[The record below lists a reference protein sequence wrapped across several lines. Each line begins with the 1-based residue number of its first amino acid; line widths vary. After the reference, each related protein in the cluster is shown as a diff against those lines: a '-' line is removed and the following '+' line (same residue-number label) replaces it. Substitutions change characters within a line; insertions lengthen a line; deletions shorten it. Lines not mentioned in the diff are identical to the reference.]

1 MTHCHVTVLQL
12 LLQLI
17 KRVRR
22 RELYAYIGETSS
34 SSSGSSSN
42 GSSSAAV
49 SSAHTCETVRQGVLS
64 HATAASTGA
73 DALTAADL
81 LVCSVKI
88 SYGKGQY

>member
-1 MTHCHVTVLQL
+1 
-12 LLQLI
+12 
-17 KRVRR
+17 VRR
-22 RELYAYIGETSS
+22 RKLYAYIGETSS

-49 SSAHTCETVRQGVLS
+49 SNAHTCETVRQGVLS
-64 HATAASTGA
+64 HATAAASTGAA

-88 SYGKGQY
+88 SYGKGQF